1 MTLHIGSVT
10 ADVTVLDG
18 EMPLSERQVCQVA
31 DAVLR
36 LLAARERDA
45 KRQQEA
51 TQVTPSAQPPPSVKR

>member
-1 MTLHIGSVT
+1 MTLLIGSVT

-18 EMPLSERQVCQVA
+18 EMPLSEHQVCQVA

-51 TQVTPSAQPPPSVKR
+51 TQVTSSAQPPPPVRR

>member
-18 EMPLSERQVCQVA
+18 EMPLNERQVCQIA

-36 LLAARERDA
+36 LLAVRERDA

-51 TQVTPSAQPPPSVKR
+51 TQVTPSAQPPLSVKR